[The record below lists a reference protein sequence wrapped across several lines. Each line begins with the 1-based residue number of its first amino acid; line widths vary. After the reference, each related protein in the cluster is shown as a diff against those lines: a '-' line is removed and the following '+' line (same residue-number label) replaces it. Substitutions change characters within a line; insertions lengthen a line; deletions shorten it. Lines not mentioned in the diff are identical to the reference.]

1 MAEQENTVEPVFFN
15 NADIPDPSISTI
27 TVVKAVSRIIDAQY
41 LEGVQ
46 KFNHL
51 WRIYFKTLG
60 SREQF
65 LAQKTVLLK
74 GKMVSH
80 HEQSPE
86 QRTEKLTI
94 KGLPLSVG
102 NKEVKDFLLSKNIKL
117 SSRVMYSYIRD
128 EDGTRT
134 GFKDGDRFVYCHPF
148 DISLSRRQTIHGYPC
163 VMYHQGRNRSTCK
176 SCNLYGHKAGD
187 QQCPIRN
194 ESINLGDGAIT
205 NTNTA
210 EDHIVSHT
218 DSDADSID
226 DNKGNK
232 ENPKKNTELIER

>member
-1 MAEQENTVEPVFFN
+1 
-15 NADIPDPSISTI
+15 
-27 TVVKAVSRIIDAQY
+27 
-41 LEGVQ
+41 
-46 KFNHL
+46 
-51 WRIYFKTLG
+51 
-60 SREQF
+60 
-65 LAQKTVLLK
+65 
-74 GKMVSH
+74 
-80 HEQSPE
+80 
-86 QRTEKLTI
+86 
-94 KGLPLSVG
+94 
-102 NKEVKDFLLSKNIKL
+102 
-117 SSRVMYSYIRD
+117 MYSYIRD

-163 VMYHQGRNRSTCK
+163 VMYHQGRNRSNCK

-210 EDHIVSHT
+210 EDHIVSYT

-232 ENPKKNTELIER
+232 ENPKKNTELIEVTGKENTSQSNVGECVRQASRKNAKESKDAMVIRPTNPGGGSSIETKQEKQMNQGNSSKVYADQQKTKALKDFSYSSKGKI